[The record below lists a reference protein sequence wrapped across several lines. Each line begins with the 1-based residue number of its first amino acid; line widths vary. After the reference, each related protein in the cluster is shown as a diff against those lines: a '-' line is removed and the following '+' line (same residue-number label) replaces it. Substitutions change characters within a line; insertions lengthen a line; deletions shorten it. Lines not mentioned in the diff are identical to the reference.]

1 MRVFATA
8 ALLLLALAQTPAQAH
23 TCRHLFLD
31 GQPPAVS
38 GAEPGQREALCFTA
52 YAVLVSG
59 VARDPLWSAEHL
71 TAHYARIAPFRR
83 RTGTFHPEQRLP
95 REDRAYPRDYGREWD
110 RGHMTPAGD
119 IASRR
124 AKAETFSMANI
135 VPQRPE
141 LNRGIWEG
149 IEIAVRH
156 LAERS
161 GALYIVTGPVLRPD
175 DARTPNGRVAIP
187 GATWKAIYDPA
198 RRQGGAWICTNSHAP
213 RCETVS
219 LAALS
224 RDVGVTP
231 FPALTVAEQEVPPH
245 LPPPMMPRPR

>member
-1 MRVFATA
+1 MRSLPTA
-8 ALLLLALAQTPAQAH
+8 ALLLLALAQTSAEAH
-23 TCRHLFLD
+23 TCRQLFL
-31 GQPPAVS
+31 GGEPPAVS
-38 GAEPGQREALCFTA
+38 ARAPGQRASLCFIA

-83 RTGTFHPEQRLP
+83 RAGTFHPERRLP
-95 REDRAYPRDYGREWD
+95 PEDRAYPRDYGRGWD
-110 RGHMTPAGD
+110 KGHMTPAGD

-124 AKAETFSMANI
+124 AKDETFSMANI

-156 LAERS
+156 LAERT
-161 GALYIVTGPVLRPD
+161 GAVYIVTGPVLRPD
-175 DARTPNGRVAIP
+175 DARMPNGRVEIP

-198 RRQGGAWICTNSHAP
+198 TRQGGAWVCTNSHAP
-213 RCETVS
+213 RCQTVS

-224 RDVGVTP
+224 RDIGVIP
-231 FPALTVAEQEVPPH
+231 FPALPMAEQEAPPH
-245 LPPPMMPRPR
+245 LPAPMPRRH